1 MVTAKDLGSVP
12 GVAKTNK
19 NSKDKHCMIPLTTGT
34 WNSQINRDRRQNG
47 GSQELRRERK
57 EGFVFDEY
65 SFSLG
70 KWKVLEMDV
79 GDVMWMYLMPQNHT
93 LKNV

>member
-1 MVTAKDLGSVP
+1 MKLEDLYKVKQLITKDKHWEFPGRPMVTAKDLGSVP

-70 KWKVLEMDV
+70 K
-79 GDVMWMYLMPQNHT
+79 
-93 LKNV
+93 